1 MSARGSAEPALA
13 DLGIVGLGL
22 IGGSVA
28 LAARAAWPRLRITG
42 VDRPDVLDAA
52 RRGRFIDEGRATI
65 GELAEC
71 DLIVLATPVP
81 AILELIAD
89 AGRGHLRGVVTD
101 VGSTKREIM
110 AAAAR
115 AQLPAFVGGHPVAGA
130 ELGGLSQA
138 RGDLFLDR
146 PWMIV
151 AGNEPDARALSLVNR
166 LATGLGAVP
175 HAVDAVEHDRTMAYI
190 SHVPQLVAVAL
201 MSAAGEACGD
211 AGLGVAGRAFRE
223 MTRLASS
230 PHDLWRGILATNA
243 DFIAEALA
251 AFERKLPPGAALSSG
266 SIDSAFA
273 EAQKWR
279 ARLPQTPPRLL
290 A

>member
-1 MSARGSAEPALA
+1 
-13 DLGIVGLGL
+13 
-22 IGGSVA
+22 
-28 LAARAAWPRLRITG
+28 
-42 VDRPDVLDAA
+42 
-52 RRGRFIDEGRATI
+52 
-65 GELAEC
+65 
-71 DLIVLATPVP
+71 
-81 AILELIAD
+81 
-89 AGRGHLRGVVTD
+89 
-101 VGSTKREIM
+101 
-110 AAAAR
+110 
-115 AQLPAFVGGHPVAGA
+115 
-130 ELGGLSQA
+130 
-138 RGDLFLDR
+138 
-146 PWMIV
+146 
-151 AGNEPDARALSLVNR
+151 
-166 LATGLGAVP
+166 
-175 HAVDAVEHDRTMAYI
+175 VDAVEHDRTMAYI